1 VTTPEQTVLDL
12 ARWPAL
18 GDAENE
24 IPTAITS
31 LYRRSDRERLT
42 TLAAEQGLTAAL
54 SRAETWVQ
62 AAS

>member
-1 VTTPEQTVLDL
+1 MTTPEQTVLDL

-24 IPTAITS
+24 IPAAVTS
-31 LYRRSDRERLT
+31 LYRRSDRERLN

-54 SRAETWVQ
+54 ARAETWVQ